1 MNRVRENNDYL
12 EFLQVHECV
21 LSFYSNFFR
30 FLIRRA
36 KEENPGKL
44 VLEFKNYSKEI
55 ISVSVKSILTPTLLV
70 FKF

>member
-36 KEENPGKL
+36 KEENPGEL

-55 ISVSVKSILTPTLLV
+55 ISVSVKSLLTPTLLV
-70 FKF
+70 LKF